1 MSSDGLVGK
10 VKSGPIGA
18 VATNRGELLASMN
31 EKGNKIRSLVAVLKQ
46 WLGHFWRAWSHP
58 GEKDAVSSMP
68 KEVPRQPVAQIFAR
82 DGHHEIAVV
91 DLGGDISDALRAS
104 WDDARPFES
113 GGVIDSV
120 WLQPLFA
127 AGSTAASSLAAGNV
141 FLATANPETL
151 MVIRDGLSSAII
163 GEGGRII
170 GHAPFVAAS
179 SAILPVV
186 APLMLFT
193 AVSSLVTGARLDRMQ
208 RTLGTLSEVL
218 ARIRYLKET
227 EAYAKY
233 QSATQQLDET
243 WSQFEHSQRFT
254 DAMKAE
260 LVSARRDLS
269 LLHHQF
275 RHLTNREIRS
285 ENDIRTAMAD
295 INLFFLSSL
304 MDIRA
309 DLLRLY
315 LTLQDDPGY
324 AGRRQAALGR
334 KVAQRIGIFKAL
346 LDDDP
351 IEGFFD
357 EQGLK
362 PPKGAFFDPRTW
374 FATRRHGKTPD
385 FEAIRETYEP
395 IRQRME
401 RWTSAFDSVTDSA
414 SQPSIVV
421 YRDLDGERTLHA
433 QHTRDVSLR
442 PVGA

>member
-1 MSSDGLVGK
+1 M
-10 VKSGPIGA
+10 
-18 VATNRGELLASMN
+18 ATNRGELLASMN
-31 EKGNKIRSLVAVLKQ
+31 EKGNKIRSFVALLKQ
-46 WLGHFWRAWSHP
+46 WLGHFWRGQSHP
-58 GEKDAVSSMP
+58 GKKDAVVARVP
-68 KEVPRQPVAQIFAR
+68 EEAPRQPVGQIFAR

-104 WDDARPFES
+104 WDDARPFAP

-151 MVIRDGLSSAII
+151 MVIRDGLASAII

-170 GHAPFVAAS
+170 GHAPFVAAG
-179 SAILPVV
+179 SAIVPVV
-186 APLMLFT
+186 APVMLFT
-193 AVSSLVTGARLDRMQ
+193 AVSSLITGTRLDRMQ

-218 ARIRYLKET
+218 ARIRHLKET

-233 QSATQQLDET
+233 QSATEQLDGI
-243 WSQFEHSQRFT
+243 WSQYEHSQRFT
-254 DAMKAE
+254 DAMKVALE
-260 LVSARRDLS
+260 LARGNLS
-269 LLHHQF
+269 LLRYQF
-275 RHLTNREIRS
+275 EHLTNRKIRS
-285 ENDIRTAMAD
+285 ENDVRTAMAD
-295 INLFFLSSL
+295 IHLYFLSSL

-324 AGRRQAALGR
+324 AEHRQAALGR
-334 KVAQRIGIFKAL
+334 KVEQRIGIFKEL

-357 EQGLK
+357 EQGRR
-362 PPKGAFFDPRTW
+362 PPKGAFYDPRTW
-374 FATRRHGKTPD
+374 FATRPD
-385 FEAIRETYEP
+385 FEAMRETYEP

-401 RWTSAFDSVTDSA
+401 RWTGAFDSATDSA
-414 SQPSIVV
+414 YQQSIVV

-433 QHTRDVSLR
+433 QHTQDLSLR
-442 PVGA
+442 RVGA